1 MCCGAGMGLI
11 RHTGFLV
18 LSAGLVITGNVSA
31 GSADACKD
39 GSANVERHASALRDK
54 ANRTTSSVI
63 SSVQSS
69 QARQREQLA
78 LQMKIDALRT
88 QLGATTEASQRA
100 TLSQQ
105 IRQPEKE
112 RAGLK

>member
-1 MCCGAGMGLI
+1 MGLI

-18 LSAGLVITGNVSA
+18 LSVGLVITGNVRA
-31 GSADACKD
+31 GSADAGKD
-39 GSANVERHASALRDK
+39 RSAANVERHASALRAK
-54 ANRTTSSVI
+54 ANSTTSSVI

-69 QARQREQLA
+69 QARQREQLS

-88 QLGATTEASQRA
+88 QLGATTEVSQRA

-105 IRQPEKE
+105 IRQLEKE
-112 RAGLK
+112 RASLK